1 MLLMPVLAFVACEKE
16 NGSGVNEPE
25 EERPVEKMD
34 SICGFFLMNEG
45 NMGTNK
51 CTIDYYDYST
61 GKYTNNIFSIVN
73 KNMALDLGDSGNDMS
88 IYGDKLYTVVNGSN
102 IVEVMD
108 ANTARHITQIPVAN
122 CRNIAFDGGYAYVSS
137 YAGASMSDSVSRVGY
152 VARIDTLTLQVTDSC
167 MVGYQPEEMA
177 VHDGKLYVA
186 NSGGYCYPDYD
197 NRVSVIDLNTFKLVR
212 NIEVEVNLHR
222 MAIDVRRGVVY
233 VSSRGDYYTI
243 PSAIY
248 AIDAKADTVLYQIPD
263 LNCADIEIAG
273 DSLYVYS
280 TEFDYNTYQTI
291 VAFSI
296 YDIAQQKVVSRNFI
310 TDGTEGDIVYP
321 YGMSVNPENGDIY
334 ITDAKDFV
342 TPGMVYCYDRLGNR
356 KWAAMTGD
364 IPGHFAYARHPLNL
378 PE

>member
-1 MLLMPVLAFVACEKE
+1 MPVMAFVACEKE
-16 NGSGVNEPE
+16 SGSGVNERE
-25 EERPVEKMD
+25 EEKPVEKMD
-34 SICGFFLMNEG
+34 GICGFFLMNEG

-61 GKYTNNIFSIVN
+61 GKYTKDVSSMCN
-73 KNMALDLGDSGNDMS
+73 KDMALNLGDCGNDMG
-88 IYGDKLYTVVNGSN
+88 IYGDKLYTVLNASN
-102 IVEVMD
+102 LVEVMD
-108 ANTARHITQIPVAN
+108 ASTARHITQIPVVN
-122 CRNIAFDGGYAYVSS
+122 CRNIAFSGGYAYVSS

-167 MVGYQPEEMA
+167 MVGYQPEEM
-177 VHDGKLYVA
+177 VVCEGKLYVA

-197 NRVSVIDLNTFKLVR
+197 NRVSVIDLHTFKVIR

-222 MAIDVRRGVVY
+222 LALDARRGVVY

-243 PSAIY
+243 QSAIY
-248 AIDAKADTVLYQIPD
+248 AIDTKADTVLYQIPD

-291 VAFSI
+291 VAYSI
-296 YDIAQQKVVSRNFI
+296 YDIAQQKVVCRNFI

-342 TPGMVYCYDRLGNR
+342 TPGMVYCYDRRGKR
-356 KWAAMTGD
+356 KWKAMTGD
-364 IPGHFAYARHPLNL
+364 IPGHFAYTRHPLIL
-378 PE
+378 QE